1 MANIPLVYNVSLS
14 DIQTFKDFG
23 TFQNNFDDF
32 GNDQLVYN
40 ISQSFDGKFNYI
52 KLPIKSFLYN
62 ENKIA
67 DTSTVEFTEL
77 QTSAV
82 AEKRNLTD
90 VIIQYNNLIEENRIL
105 NQTVNSLVEKYEN
118 NDDKQVISAM
128 KNEIIGLRIKLGQG
142 KVPSDFDDDYPFLP
156 STS

>member
-1 MANIPLVYNVSLS
+1 MANIPLVYNISLS
-14 DIQTFKDFG
+14 DIQAFKDFG

-40 ISQSFDGKFNYI
+40 ISQSFEGKFNYI

-62 ENKIA
+62 ESKIA
-67 DTSTVEFTEL
+67 DTSTVSFNEL
-77 QTSAV
+77 QTSEV
-82 AEKRNLTD
+82 EEKRNLTD

-142 KVPSDFDDDYPFLP
+142 KVLSDFDDDYPFLP
-156 STS
+156 LTS